1 MECGGKVFVAP
12 LGKRA
17 IKKLHR
23 CVLTLAGISTHYN
36 TELPAW
42 QQTACNIVF
51 RLRQVVMMM
60 GHSYW
65 NAFLP
70 SSLCNILLVK
80 ELNLLLFSKIPW
92 SYFI

>member
-1 MECGGKVFVAP
+1 MECGGRVFIAP

-17 IKKLHR
+17 VKKLR
-23 CVLTLAGISTHYN
+23 RYVLTLAGISMLCN

-42 QQTACNIVF
+42 QRTVCNIVF
-51 RLRQVVMMM
+51 RLRQVVSM
-60 GHSYW
+60 GRSYW